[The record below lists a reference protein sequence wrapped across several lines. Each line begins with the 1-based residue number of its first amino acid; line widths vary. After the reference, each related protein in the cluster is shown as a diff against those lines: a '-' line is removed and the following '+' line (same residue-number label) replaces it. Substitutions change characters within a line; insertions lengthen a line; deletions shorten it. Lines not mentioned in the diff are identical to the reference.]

1 MLKEEIKNIDSS
13 PKSLRKF
20 GFTFTVI
27 FFLLT
32 AYFYM
37 TGSSFAYFWLITS
50 LHFLGFSLLAP
61 KFLKIPHKIWMAFA
75 LVLGNIVSRII
86 LVITF
91 YLVITPI
98 NMLLKILRK
107 DLLGQKQDKGKNSYW
122 EIKQRKV
129 FSKEDF
135 ENQF

>member
-13 PKSLRKF
+13 PKALRKF
-20 GFTFTVI
+20 GFTFAVI

-32 AYFYM
+32 AYLYM
-37 TGSSFAYFWLITS
+37 TGSSFAYFWLIAS
-50 LHFLGFSLLAP
+50 LHFLGFSLLAT
-61 KFLKIPHKIWMAFA
+61 KFLKIPHKVWMAFA
-75 LVLGNIVSRII
+75 LVLGNIVSRLI

-91 YLVITPI
+91 YVVITPI
-98 NMLLKILRK
+98 NLILKITGK
-107 DLLGQKQDKGKNSYW
+107 DLLGQKPDKEKDTYW
-122 EIKQRKV
+122 ETKQRKV